1 MGEPT
6 KRNTDVAAI
15 DVVGDG
21 GLIVHEGL
29 LALEGGPVAVVRVA
43 ALGSGEGYD
52 GWGCCG
58 ERVRDGEP
66 TAKSV
71 FRLDLLGFCL

>member
-52 GWGCCG
+52 GRGCAG
-58 ERVRDGEP
+58 RGSEMGN
-66 TAKSV
+66 
-71 FRLDLLGFCL
+71 RLRSLCLD